1 MGSIKSSQRKLPEEL
16 TLSTQERIELV
27 ANIIMEIL
35 DDELTSEDKNNAA
48 LTN

>member
-1 MGSIKSSQRKLPEEL
+1 MGNIKSSRRKLPEKL
-16 TLSTQERIELV
+16 ALSTQERIELI

-35 DDELTSEDKNNAA
+35 DDELASKGKNNAA

>member
-1 MGSIKSSQRKLPEEL
+1 MGNIKSSQRELPEEL
-16 TLSTQERIELV
+16 ALSTQERIELI

-35 DDELTSEDKNNAA
+35 DDELASKGKNNAA